1 MDHTDKA
8 IIAILQRDSSTPVS
22 EIADSVGLS
31 ATPCWRRIKK
41 LEDEG
46 VITKR
51 VALVDRQ
58 RLNLRLTAFISVKTA
73 HHSEAWLGKFAE
85 SVRRI
90 PEIVELHRMSGD
102 TDYLMKVVC
111 PDMARFDKVYK
122 KLISVAEFSDV
133 KSSFSMEHIKSTTE
147 LPLDYV

>member
-133 KSSFSMEHIKSTTE
+133 KSSFSMEDIKSTTE